1 VGPFGYRNKAEFEAA
16 IQRELDEM
24 AYHQTGGREPT
35 NPPPKPRA
43 EPTFKSRGAPDS
55 PERWQQAIELV
66 GGDPQI
72 VAGAVYDRVTG
83 ELNAAIRAVHQA
95 EETGYDQRTLDQ
107 FAAAVRHLAATGDPD
122 LYAAFEEAIEYTEA
136 AEHLPGAVQ
145 FAQYQQAS
153 ADVDAAVAMEQDRL
167 NQRHQLLESEYEA
180 IHKRTGPDGLAA
192 ADYLTRELGDLAYG
206 ADEDQLRATLRS
218 TAEQVAATERGL
230 RQGAFLKAFDD
241 EAARKWGPAGN
252 DAEREKWE
260 TELRN
265 GSVEIVERAFGDPE
279 DAADRAV
286 DSMIRDDRRAANK
299 GKSDLEVALDAELA
313 EQYTHSRQGSPH
325 LRRLADIAVEEFEQ
339 THDEL
344 GRRTTRTDAL
354 GRESERRGERR

>member
-1 VGPFGYRNKAEFEAA
+1 VGPFGYKIKADFEKAV
-16 IQRELDEM
+16 QRELDAM
-24 AYHQTGGREPT
+24 GKSGREPT
-35 NPPPKPRA
+35 TPEPKPRA
-43 EPTFKSRGAPDS
+43 EPTFKNRGQPDS
-55 PERWQQAIELV
+55 PERWAQAIELV

-83 ELNAAIRAVHQA
+83 ELNAAIRAVYQA

-122 LYAAFEEAIEYTEA
+122 LYAAFEDAIAGTEVE
-136 AEHLPGAVQ
+136 EHLESAVR
-145 FAQYQQAS
+145 FAEYQRAS

-167 NQRHQLLESEYEA
+167 DQRHKLLESEYEA
-180 IHKRTGPDGLAA
+180 IQKRTGPDGLAA
-192 ADYLTRELGDLAYG
+192 ADHLTRSLGDLAYG
-206 ADEDQLRATLRS
+206 GDEDQLRASLRS

-230 RQGAFLKAFDD
+230 RQGAFLKEFDD
-241 EAARKWGPAGN
+241 EVVRKWGPAGS
-252 DAEREKWE
+252 DSERERWE

-279 DAADRAV
+279 DAADRV
-286 DSMIRDDRRAANK
+286 VNSMIRDDRRATT
-299 GKSDLEVALDAELA
+299 GKSDFEAALDAELA
-313 EQYTHSRQGSPH
+313 EMYTHSRQGSPH

-339 THDEL
+339 THDES